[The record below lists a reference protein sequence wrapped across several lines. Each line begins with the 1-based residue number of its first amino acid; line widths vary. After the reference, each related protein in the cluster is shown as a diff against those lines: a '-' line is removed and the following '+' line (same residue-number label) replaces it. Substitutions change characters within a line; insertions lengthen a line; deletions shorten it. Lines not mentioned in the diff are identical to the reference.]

1 MKNNPLESGQVEQLA
16 ALELPFANGG
26 PEAEPSAS
34 GLSRQIETIW
44 SQLSSRGAYSE
55 VLVLQPGLVRGRL
68 DLSPAPAIVL
78 SLPRMAMPSD
88 QRLHPVSTP
97 WPVEPQWLEWLG
109 AYGLYQRLLLL
120 PPASPATGVPPPSPK
135 CAKPPYPPPPLRPDF
150 PPPARPPRPGE
161 AWLDALF
168 CKSRWS
174 RWSSLSLT
182 VRQRPGLRPSRLR
195 GGSPSIKSMAT
206 RTSRRVGRPTA
217 AVMRRT

>member
-34 GLSRQIETIW
+34 GLSRQNETMW
-44 SQLSSRGAYSE
+44 SPLSSRGAYSE

-68 DLSPAPAIVL
+68 DLSPAPAPAIVL

-109 AYGLYQRLLLL
+109 AYGLYQRL
-120 PPASPATGVPPPSPK
+120 AATATCEPS
-135 CAKPPYPPPPLRPDF
+135 D
-150 PPPARPPRPGE
+150 
-161 AWLDALF
+161 
-168 CKSRWS
+168 
-174 RWSSLSLT
+174 WSSTPIPEVCEASLSAT
-182 VRQRPGLRPSRLR
+182 PSA
-195 GGSPSIKSMAT
+195 P
-206 RTSRRVGRPTA
+206 
-217 AVMRRT
+217 